1 MKKVLKIVLGIVICL
16 YLVVVVFTTT
26 FLLRKDDYGVSK
38 FMGKSLILVQEDTLE
53 PDYKE
58 NTLLVI
64 GKEKAENIEI
74 GKRVFYYDTYGTKH
88 RIKISEVTNKEKV
101 NDDET
106 TFTMKDNNRVSGQYV
121 IGTQESTKAMSTLGQ
136 MLYVVQS
143 RWGFLFIVVFP
154 LFLAFL
160 YEIYAIYREFKKK

>member
-38 FMGKSLILVQEDTLE
+38 FMGKSLILVEEDTLE
-53 PDYKE
+53 PDYKA

-64 GKEKAENIEI
+64 SKVDADKIEAGDKI
-74 GKRVFYYDTYGTKH
+74 LYYYDAQHKL
-88 RIKISEVTNKEKV
+88 RFSEVTQKEKT
-101 NDDET
+101 NETST
-106 TFTMKDNNRVSGQYV
+106 TFIVKDNNKVTSDFV
-121 IGTQESTKAMSTLGQ
+121 LGTQESTKAMSTIGQ
-136 MLYVVQS
+136 ILYVVQS

>member
-1 MKKVLKIVLGIVICL
+1 MKKVLKIVLGVVICL
-16 YLVVVVFTTT
+16 YLVVVIFTTA

-38 FMGKSLILVQEDTLE
+38 FLGKSLVLVEEDTLE
-53 PDYKE
+53 PDYKA

-64 GKEKAENIEI
+64 SKVDSEKIEAGDKI
-74 GKRVFYYDTYGTKH
+74 LYYYDAQHKL
-88 RIKISEVTNKEKV
+88 RFSEVTQKEKT
-101 NDDET
+101 NETST
-106 TFTMKDNNRVSGQYV
+106 TFIVKDNNKVTSDV
-121 IGTQESTKAMSTLGQ
+121 VLGTQESTKAMSTIGQ
-136 MLYVVQS
+136 ILYVVQS